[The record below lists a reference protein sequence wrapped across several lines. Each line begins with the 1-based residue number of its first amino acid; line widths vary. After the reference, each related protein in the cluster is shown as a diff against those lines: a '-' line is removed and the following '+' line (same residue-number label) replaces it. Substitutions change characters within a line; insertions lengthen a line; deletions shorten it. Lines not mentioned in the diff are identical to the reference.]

1 MSHAQL
7 FRTSEIVEQ
16 LEEMPSLSREQQIGV
31 GAVGQGDEEE
41 EGGEGGDIGES
52 SSLVGF
58 ESGSQ
63 T

>member
-7 FRTSEIVEQ
+7 FKTSEIVEQ

-41 EGGEGGDIGES
+41 EGGDIGES

-58 ESGSQ
+58 GSDSQ

>member
-31 GAVGQGDEEE
+31 VAVGQGDEEE
-41 EGGEGGDIGES
+41 EGGDIREF

-58 ESGSQ
+58 ESGNEA
-63 T
+63 

>member
-31 GAVGQGDEEE
+31 GAVGQGHEEE
-41 EGGEGGDIGES
+41 KGGDIGES
-52 SSLVGF
+52 LSLVGF
-58 ESGSQ
+58 VSSSQ

>member
-1 MSHAQL
+1 MGHAQL

-31 GAVGQGDEEE
+31 VAVGQGDEEE
-41 EGGEGGDIGES
+41 EGGDIGEF

-58 ESGSQ
+58 ESGNEA
-63 T
+63 

>member
-7 FRTSEIVEQ
+7 FRISEIVEQ

-41 EGGEGGDIGES
+41 EDGI
-52 SSLVGF
+52 
-58 ESGSQ
+58 
-63 T
+63 

>member
-16 LEEMPSLSREQQIGV
+16 LEKMPSLSREQQSGV

-41 EGGEGGDIGES
+41 EDGDIGES

-58 ESGSQ
+58 GSGSQ